1 MVKPAAGLIA
11 EQQDNGDLNQT
22 PSRLRFTAASRL
34 GESNARQVAAIYE
47 SSFSAAEREP
57 INQLLSDIVTK
68 RRTCYLGKAGNLV
81 VAFAVCLPLTHG
93 IEFLEY
99 FAVERHHRNQ
109 RIGTRLFRHMVTDIA
124 SRFRRGVI
132 FEVEDPAMGTRTE
145 AATRW
150 ARIRFYQKLGA
161 EVVACAPLYQAPPSR
176 GNSPLHYL
184 LMWMAIAQRAKVLNG
199 PELRRC
205 VLNILV
211 SAYGLSEND
220 PLVQQVL
227 SDLKC

>member
-1 MVKPAAGLIA
+1 MSNASRVKLRDLADMVKPAAGLIA

-68 RRTCYLGKAGNLV
+68 RRACYLGKAGNLV

-150 ARIRFYQKLGA
+150 RESVLTRNSGQRWWL
-161 EVVACAPLYQAPPSR
+161 APPFTRRPQAAAILLCTTCSCGWQSLSGR
-176 GNSPLHYL
+176 KYLTDQNSGD
-184 LMWMAIAQRAKVLNG
+184 AF
-199 PELRRC
+199 
-205 VLNILV
+205 
-211 SAYGLSEND
+211 
-220 PLVQQVL
+220 
-227 SDLKC
+227 